1 MCEKPSILSVK
12 RTSDTSFTLE
22 NIPMLMKKLTK
33 FNNNIVY
40 IPVEIAGGQG
50 GVLGLDTA
58 ASATTARPGSVWIK

>member
-22 NIPMLMKKLTK
+22 NIPMLMKKLT
-33 FNNNIVY
+33 FNNIIY
-40 IPVEIAGGQG
+40 IPIEIAGGQG

-58 ASATTARPGSVWIK
+58 ASATTARPGAGWIK